1 MKPKYMLDT
10 QMCVYLMKEQ
20 PIAVVE
26 RLAPCYVGDVVIS
39 ALTLAELEVG
49 VASSGR
55 ESAQNRTALDGFLE
69 DVWVAP
75 FGGEAA
81 KTYGEVKHQANDS
94 KLDPVDQRVAAHAL
108 SLDVTLVTN
117 HDADFAMYPGLRVE
131 NWVK

>member
-10 QMCVYLMKEQ
+10 HMCVYLMKEQ
-20 PIAVVE
+20 PISVVE

-39 ALTLAELEVG
+39 ALTLAELELG
-49 VASSGR
+49 VASSGH
-55 ESAQNRTALDGFLE
+55 ESAQNRNALDGFLE

-81 KTYGEVKHQANDS
+81 KTYGEIKCQAKDS
-94 KLDPVDQRVAAHAL
+94 NLDPVDQRVAAHAL
-108 SLDVTLVTN
+108 SLGVTLVTN
-117 HDADFAMYPGLRVE
+117 HEADFAMYPGLRVE

>member
-10 QMCVYLMKEQ
+10 HMCVYLMKEQ

-39 ALTLAELEVG
+39 ALTLAELELG

-55 ESAQNRTALDGFLE
+55 ECAQNRLALDGFLE

-81 KTYGEVKHQANDS
+81 RAYGELKCLAADS
-94 KLDPVDQRVAAHAL
+94 KLDPVDERVAAHAL